1 MELLIDYS
9 QYGQPLIFRRFIPPE
24 VARWVVDVGAY
35 DGVDGSNS
43 RQLVLDGWNAILIE
57 PLPSAFRRLRKNCA
71 GLSAIRTVN
80 VACGAKSGR
89 STIHFNENNE
99 QESSMRPELAHGTPL
114 EVNVSTLN
122 EILEAEDCPREF
134 GVLCDDAEGMDLEVL
149 RGLDLNRFRPAVI
162 CTEDSYDP
170 TRGERHEYLESNGY
184 VLQGEIGSDLIW
196 TSRGLVGNR
205 SWPISFG
212 YFAESPPREL
222 KDGKF
227 RGKGIVYVNNFA
239 KFFGGFIVQGWAMA
253 EGGLVPKI
261 VLLEILEDNRHLFV
275 QCARYP
281 RSDVA
286 TRLGVDLFSGFRASL
301 PFQDVHPLEVY
312 LTQIEGKR
320 IYRRPIGLPQL
331 GNASM
336 KTSEIIEE
344 ID

>member
-122 EILEAEDCPREF
+122 EILEADRPENSESS
-134 GVLCDDAEGMDLEVL
+134 AMTEGMDLEVL

-170 TRGERHEYLESNGY
+170 TRWRKARILGIERLRVARRNWFR
-184 VLQGEIGSDLIW
+184 LDLDIQGSCWKPFVADKFRILCRVS
-196 TSRGLVGNR
+196 T
-205 SWPISFG
+205 
-212 YFAESPPREL
+212 REL